1 MDAELIPWIFASIM
15 TLGVVYLL
23 ISLIF
28 GGIVEGLHIDTHVD
42 IHVDGF
48 ADADAGA
55 EGRGIGC
62 SVIAAF
68 LAGFGSVGLFGS
80 LSGWNIIVSIIVSLL
95 SGVLLARVVIAV
107 LRFVV
112 KQESS
117 DLLKASD
124 IVGSFARV
132 TVNTPAG
139 KKGEALLEGRE
150 LIKYPVKNLND
161 TPLKKG
167 DYVEVIEVSG
177 GTLYVKKKNV

>member
-1 MDAELIPWIFASIM
+1 MDAELIPWIFAAIM
-15 TLGVVYLL
+15 TVGVLYLL
-23 ISLIF
+23 LSLIF
-28 GGIVEGLHIDTHVD
+28 GGLVEGLDIDTDVDVHVD
-42 IHVDGF
+42 S
-48 ADADAGA
+48 GA
-55 EGRGIGC
+55 EVRGIGC
-62 SVIAAF
+62 GAIAAF

-80 LSGWNIIVSIIVSLL
+80 LSGWHIIVSIIVSLFF
-95 SGVLLARVVIAV
+95 GVLLSRVVIAV

-112 KQESS
+112 KQEST
-117 DLLKASD
+117 DLLKTSD
-124 IVGSFARV
+124 IVGSFARI

-167 DYVEVIEVSG
+167 DYVEVMEVSG